1 MNKIPDDFRIEPFP
15 ADTDYELRIS
25 GRLAQPTLAWFEDMN
40 VTVDGTTSPAQTVI
54 SGPIRDQAALY
65 GLISRIRDLGLTLLS
80 VQRLRIAEKPKK
92 QMILNDVRSV
102 EFSSATEQYSLRH
115 PAEWLVDEDRENGV
129 LVMANSEAALGRF
142 NAGAA
147 DPGDFAMN
155 IGFIPAAFFQRV
167 EFKDLDIQLGTTP
180 DAFLQS
186 IMPMLNLT
194 GEYTERTV
202 VSAGE
207 LVSLSDEVEVGL
219 LTVTNEEREGMFIVF
234 EAAGG
239 VIAFVS
245 AAGYPAEVVSF
256 QEIAFDIAAN
266 IDYTGSAED
275 LAAAFFGDKRG

>member
-65 GLISRIRDLGLTLLS
+65 GLISRIRDLGLTLMS
-80 VQRLRIAEKPKK
+80 VQRLEIAEKPKNR
-92 QMILNDVRSV
+92 MIMNDVSSA
-102 EFSSATEQYSLRH
+102 EFSSATDQYSLRY
-115 PAEWLVDEDRENGV
+115 PADWLVEEDRENSV
-129 LVMANSEAALGRF
+129 LVMANSEAALERF
-142 NAGAA
+142 NSGEAE
-147 DPGDFAMN
+147 PGDFAII

-167 EFKDLDIQLGTTP
+167 EFEDLDIQLGTTP

-186 IMPMLNLT
+186 IMPMLRVT
-194 GEYTERTV
+194 ADYGERTV
-202 VSAGE
+202 VSDSE
-207 LVSLSDEVEVGL
+207 LVSLSDEVKAGL

-234 EAAGG
+234 EAVEG

-245 AAGYPAEVVSF
+245 AAGYPAEVVGF

-275 LAAAFFGDKRG
+275 LAAAFFGD

>member
-65 GLISRIRDLGLTLLS
+65 GLISRIRDLGLTLMS
-80 VQRLRIAEKPKK
+80 VQRLEIAEKHKNR
-92 QMILNDVRSV
+92 MIMNDVSSA
-102 EFSSATEQYSLRH
+102 EFSSATDQYSLRH
-115 PAEWLVDEDRENGV
+115 PADWLVEEDRENSV
-129 LVMANSEAALGRF
+129 LVMANSEAALERF
-142 NAGAA
+142 NAGEVE
-147 DPGDFAMN
+147 PGDFAIN
-155 IGFIPAAFFQRV
+155 IGFIPAGFFQRP
-167 EFKDLDIQLGTTP
+167 EFDDLDIQLGTTP

-186 IMPMLNLT
+186 IMPMLRVT
-194 GEYTERTV
+194 ADYGEATV
-202 VSAGE
+202 VSDSE
-207 LVSLSDEVEVGL
+207 LVSLSDEVKAGL

-234 EAAGG
+234 EAVEG

-245 AAGYPAEVVSF
+245 AAGHPAEVVGF

-266 IDYTGSAED
+266 IGYRGSSND
-275 LAAAFFGDKRG
+275 LAAAFFGD